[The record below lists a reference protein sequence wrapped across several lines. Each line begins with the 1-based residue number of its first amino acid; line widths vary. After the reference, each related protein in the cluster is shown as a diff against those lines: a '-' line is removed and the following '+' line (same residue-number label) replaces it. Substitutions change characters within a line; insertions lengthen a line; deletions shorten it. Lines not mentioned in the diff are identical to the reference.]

1 MSNLPKQLLIGLRLT
16 LFTAALALVY
26 TFVITGI
33 SQVAFN
39 SQANGSLVTVNGK
52 VVGST
57 LIGQS
62 CPGETLDKDG
72 SLKITINPKYFQGR
86 LSYTYNASTDA
97 LEPCNAANSA
107 GSNLGPSNPLL
118 QENVK
123 NAVAAYEAAGVSAPV
138 PIDLVTSDFTGFDP
152 DISEAAALA
161 QVNMVANARGLDPD
175 QAPQPRGVRG
185 PGPHPLGVRRAG
197 RQRPRSSTSRWTRIS
212 RASPAD
218 AFCRSHSASIISRMS
233 NAMAAGSVQAPAAT
247 VPRGHLRVFLGAT
260 PGSGKTFAMLREAH
274 DRRSQGEDVVVG
286 FVETHGRKLTEQA
299 IGSLEVIPRLEVEYR
314 GKVMEEMDL
323 DTVLARHPQVV
334 LVDELAHTNVP
345 GLRHAKRYE
354 DVEEILDAGHRRGH
368 HRQRPAPRI
377 GQGSRRAHHRHPR
390 ARDPSRPGS

>member
-62 CPGETLDKDG
+62 CPQETLAKDG
-72 SLKITINPKYFQGR
+72 SLKITINPRYFQGR
-86 LSYTYNASTDA
+86 LSYTYNASTAA

-118 QENVK
+118 QENIK

-161 QVNMVANARGLDPD
+161 QVNMVATARNLDPTKLHD
-175 QAPQPRGVRG
+175 LVESEVQ
-185 PGPHPLGVRRAG
+185 G
-197 RQRPRSSTSRWTRIS
+197 RILW
-212 RASPAD
+212 
-218 AFCRSHSASIISRMS
+218 
-233 NAMAAGSVQAPAAT
+233 
-247 VPRGHLRVFLGAT
+247 VF
-260 PGSGKTFAMLREAH
+260 
-274 DRRSQGEDVVVG
+274 GEPVVN
-286 FVETHGRKLTEQA
+286 
-299 IGSLEVIPRLEVEYR
+299 
-314 GKVMEEMDL
+314 
-323 DTVLARHPQVV
+323 VLQ
-334 LVDELAHTNVP
+334 LNLA
-345 GLRHAKRYE
+345 
-354 DVEEILDAGHRRGH
+354 LDAQQSSLAG
-368 HRQRPAPRI
+368 
-377 GQGSRRAHHRHPR
+377 
-390 ARDPSRPGS
+390 

>member
-39 SQANGSLVTVNGK
+39 SQANGSLITVNGR

-62 CPGETLDKDG
+62 CPQETIAKDG

-123 NAVAAYEAAGVSAPV
+123 NAVAAYEAAGVAAPI

-161 QVNMVANARGLDPD
+161 QVNMVANARGLDPTKLHNLVESEV
-175 QAPQPRGVRG
+175 QGRILWVFGEPVVNVLQLNLALNTQQSS
-185 PGPHPLGVRRAG
+185 LAG
-197 RQRPRSSTSRWTRIS
+197 
-212 RASPAD
+212 
-218 AFCRSHSASIISRMS
+218 
-233 NAMAAGSVQAPAAT
+233 
-247 VPRGHLRVFLGAT
+247 
-260 PGSGKTFAMLREAH
+260 
-274 DRRSQGEDVVVG
+274 
-286 FVETHGRKLTEQA
+286 
-299 IGSLEVIPRLEVEYR
+299 
-314 GKVMEEMDL
+314 
-323 DTVLARHPQVV
+323 
-334 LVDELAHTNVP
+334 
-345 GLRHAKRYE
+345 
-354 DVEEILDAGHRRGH
+354 
-368 HRQRPAPRI
+368 
-377 GQGSRRAHHRHPR
+377 
-390 ARDPSRPGS
+390 